1 MSFKFLENRFEKRK
15 KHSSEDILLDS
26 FIVISLVLLCIV
38 TLYPFWYVVVV
49 SMSSSEAIAKSG
61 GFMIWPGGFNLN
73 AYKAVIASKEIYIGF
88 RNSLFYVIAGT
99 TISVVMTI
107 LLAYPL
113 SKRDLWGRKSIM
125 ILVTIT
131 MFFGG
136 GLIPSYIL
144 ISKILNIDGTVF
156 SIIIP
161 GAIST
166 YNMLMMRTYFQGIPK
181 ELEESASID
190 GASTMQILTRII
202 LPLSVPSIA
211 VIALFYAVGAWNS
224 WFSAN
229 LYLSRTRELWPL
241 ALMLREIMVQGNVN
255 TVQGQ
260 LSGSAGNTVQIAKS
274 LKMATTVVTTIPILV
289 VYPFIQKYFTK
300 GIMLGSLKD

>member
-1 MSFKFLENRFEKRK
+1 MSSNFLKNRFKRKK
-15 KHSSEDILLDS
+15 KHSSEDILLDT
-26 FIVISLVLLCIV
+26 FIVISLTLVCIV
-38 TLYPFWYVVVV
+38 TLYPFWYVVVI
-49 SMSSSEAIAKSG
+49 SMSSAEGIAKAG
-61 GFMIWPGGFNLN
+61 GFMIWPKGFTLD
-73 AYKAVIASKEIYIGF
+73 AYKAVLSSKEIFIGF
-88 RNSLFYVIAGT
+88 RNSMFYVIAGT
-99 TISVVMTI
+99 MISIVLTI

-113 SKRDLWGRKSIM
+113 SKRGLWGRKPFM
-125 ILVTIT
+125 ILITIT

-144 ISKILNIDGTVF
+144 ISKILNIDSTVF

-190 GASTMQILTRII
+190 GASTMQILIRVI
-202 LPLSVPSIA
+202 LPLSIPSIA
-211 VIALFYAVGAWNS
+211 VISLFYAVGAWNS

-241 ALMLREIMVQGNVN
+241 SLMLREIMIQGNVN

-260 LSGSAGNTVQIAKS
+260 LSGSTGNAVQIAKS

-300 GIMLGSLKD
+300 GIMVGSLKE